1 MFLNPWFLLQWVENQ
16 VSGLL
21 PTKPEIRGA
30 RLAQSVESVT
40 LGLRVVGSSPTLG
53 VEVLKKTTKQEFS
66 RMRHTERSTYTIMVN
81 TAYSFVNFRY
91 KYTDKQN

>member
-40 LGLRVVGSSPTLG
+40 LDIWHEFETLG
-53 VEVLKKTTKQEFS
+53 VEIIFLKSGALGWLS
-66 RMRHTERSTYTIMVN
+66 R
-81 TAYSFVNFRY
+81 
-91 KYTDKQN
+91 